1 MTGIGDLTAVQL
13 RDALARGEL
22 GATETTA
29 FFLARIE
36 ERDPGLG
43 AFVHVAPEPALER
56 ARALDARPAG
66 APRGPLHGL
75 PLAVKDLHDV
85 AGMPTG
91 YGSAAVA
98 VPGAG
103 APVAPEDDDLVAVLG
118 ASGAVCLGKTQVP
131 EFGLN
136 CYSENLV
143 APPARNPHDPGAGAG
158 GSSGGQAAAVAAGM
172 LPVAPGSDGGGSV
185 RIPAAACGLVGLKPN
200 RGRVPTADAQS
211 DAAQLVVNGPIAR
224 TAEDAALLLDVLCA
238 PVRGPAHG
246 NVVHRAV
253 GAVPQPSFLEGVRA
267 ARRGHLP
274 WGERPLRIG
283 VSTASPFDAV
293 YDIEVSPEA
302 QAALDAGIAGLRAA
316 GHEVGEAAI
325 AYDPE
330 YPGAFFDV
338 WTTSMGTVPLDDEQ
352 ARRLTGLAAAFR
364 ARALRRSAVELAQ
377 AVSTLRRIERDV
389 VRHYGAWDMV
399 LTPALAMTPRPLGW
413 YWAGHDLED
422 PAGADQDYMRQCQ
435 YTPWTSLVN
444 VAGLP
449 AVTVPTLWTRSAGD
463 DDGPVVPMGVQL
475 IGRPSAE
482 VPLLAVVAQLED
494 LGLAGH
500 RPPSQGFPVSSR
512 SRSFDGREARPGG
525 GLAGPAGRTG

>member
-22 GATETTA
+22 GAAETAA
-29 FFLARIE
+29 FYLDRIE
-36 ERDPGLG
+36 ERNPRLG
-43 AFVHVAPEPALER
+43 AFVHVAHGPALER
-56 ARALDARPAG
+56 ARALDALPAG
-66 APRGPLHGL
+66 APRGPLHGV

-98 VPGAG
+98 EPGTA
-103 APVAPEDDDLVAVLG
+103 APAAARDDDLVAVLA

-143 APPARNPHDPGAGAG
+143 APPARNPHDPGTGAG

-172 LPVAPGSDGGGSV
+172 LPLAPGSDGGGSV

-238 PVRGPAHG
+238 PVPGPAHG

-253 GAVPQPSFLEGVRA
+253 AAAPQPSFLEAVRA
-267 ARRGHLP
+267 ARRGDPP
-274 WGERPLRIG
+274 WGGRPLRIG
-283 VSTASPFDAV
+283 VSTASPFDTV

-302 QAALDAGIAGLRAA
+302 RAALDAGIAGLRAA
-316 GHEVGEAAI
+316 GHEVGEASI
-325 AYDPE
+325 GYDPE

-338 WTTSMGTVPLDDEQ
+338 WTTSMGTAPLDDEQ
-352 ARRLTGLAAAFR
+352 AGRLTGLAGAFR

-377 AVSTLRRIERDV
+377 AVGVLRRIEQDV
-389 VRHYGAWDMV
+389 VRAYGAWDVV

-413 YWAGHDLED
+413 YWEGYDLAD
-422 PAGADQDYMRQCQ
+422 PAGADQDYRRQCA
-435 YTPWTSLVN
+435 YTPWTSVVN
-444 VAGLP
+444 VVGLP
-449 AVTVPTLWTRSAGD
+449 AVTVPTLWTRAAGD

-482 VPLLAVVAQLED
+482 AQLLAVVAQLED
-494 LGLAGH
+494 
-500 RPPSQGFPVSSR
+500 QG
-512 SRSFDGREARPGG
+512 RPGPR
-525 GLAGPAGRTG
+525 ATA

>member
-1 MTGIGDLTAVQL
+1 MTGIGDLTAVEL

-22 GATETTA
+22 GAAETTA
-29 FFLARIE
+29 FFLARIK

-43 AFVHVAPEPALER
+43 AFVHVAPELALER

-85 AGMPTG
+85 TGMPTG

-103 APVAPEDDDLVAVLG
+103 APIAPEDDDLVAVLG

-238 PVRGPAHG
+238 PARGPAHG

-253 GAVPQPSFLEGVRA
+253 GAVPGPSFLEGVRA
-267 ARRGHLP
+267 ARRGRLP

-302 QAALDAGIAGLRAA
+302 RAALDAGITRLRAA
-316 GHEVGEAAI
+316 GHEVGEAPI

-338 WTTSMGTVPLDDEQ
+338 WTTSMGTVPLDHEQ

-389 VRHYGAWDMV
+389 VRRYGAWDMV

-449 AVTVPTLWTRSAGD
+449 AVTVPTLWTRAADD

-482 VPLLAVVAQLED
+482 AQLLAVVAQLED
-494 LGLAGH
+494 
-500 RPPSQGFPVSSR
+500 Q
-512 SRSFDGREARPGG
+512 
-525 GLAGPAGRTG
+525 GLAGPRPPR

>member
-1 MTGIGDLTAVQL
+1 MAETGAAVTGIGDLTAVEL

-22 GATETTA
+22 GAAETTA

-43 AFVHVAPEPALER
+43 AFVHVAPELALER

-85 AGMPTG
+85 TGMPTG
-91 YGSAAVA
+91 YGSAAVV
-98 VPGAG
+98 VPGSG
-103 APVAPEDDDLVAVLG
+103 APIAPEDDDLVAVLG

-238 PVRGPAHG
+238 PARGPAHG

-302 QAALDAGIAGLRAA
+302 RAALDAGITRLRAA
-316 GHEVGEAAI
+316 GHEVGEAPI

-338 WTTSMGTVPLDDEQ
+338 WTTSMGTAPLDHEQ

-413 YWAGHDLED
+413 YWSGHDLED

-449 AVTVPTLWTRSAGD
+449 AVTVPTLWTRAAGD

-482 VPLLAVVAQLED
+482 AQLLAVVAQLED
-494 LGLAGH
+494 
-500 RPPSQGFPVSSR
+500 Q
-512 SRSFDGREARPGG
+512 
-525 GLAGPAGRTG
+525 GLAGPRPPG